1 MTEKRAVEILSRN
14 VGELTERCERA
25 QEQRAICMRELI
37 DRLLRSVEAEDAE
50 ALYRLCC
57 AEMPSAELSDKAML
71 CAAMATAPRT
81 TSLLPRQG
89 YAAGVEE
96 TAAGAHGKVAM
107 VRNRY
112 NEQAFERFSA
122 TITGS
127 KRSYVS
133 SFAEACEDVYDN
145 RCEFCVLPIENESD
159 GRLFGFYAM
168 LDRYELKIVSVC
180 ALESEE
186 RGERVLYALAG
197 RKLPDRLPKGL
208 PWHLEFSL
216 AAENGSVAEDVLRI
230 APLFDAVLSKLDSL
244 PVGYD
249 DGMQRLYYRFR
260 MSREMAAAMELYL
273 FAEHAEY
280 SCIGMYP
287 AVGKN
292 GS

>member
-14 VGELTERCERA
+14 IGELTERIERA

-37 DRLLRSVEAEDAE
+37 DRLLRSAEAEDAE
-50 ALYRLCC
+50 ALCRRCF
-57 AEMPSAELSDKAML
+57 AEMPSTDRLDQAML
-71 CAAMATAPRT
+71 CAAMATHPHTA
-81 TSLLPRQG
+81 SLLPRRG
-89 YAAGVEE
+89 FATGMEE

-112 NEQAFERFSA
+112 NELAFERFSSA
-122 TITGS
+122 ITGA

-133 SFAEACEDVYDN
+133 SFSEACEDVYDN

-186 RGERVLYALAG
+186 RGERVIYALAG
-197 RKLPDRLPKGL
+197 RKLPDRLPKEL
-208 PWHLEFSL
+208 LWYLEFSL
-216 AAENGSVAEDVLRI
+216 VFETGSVAEDVLRV
-230 APLFDAVLSKLDSL
+230 APLFSAVPGKLDSL

-249 DGMQRLYYRFR
+249 DGMQRFYCRFR

-273 FAEHAEY
+273 FCEHAEY

-287 AVGKN
+287 MMGNNK
-292 GS
+292 